1 MNQLYLVS
9 LIHEIMPRFKDLIN
23 IKLVFFAFFQ
33 VILRNLLKCI
43 FAVLRPLNF
52 LIQAAV
58 TYLENSEKLFPP
70 LRTEIRAET
79 TFQVLPFENH
89 SFEPVVA
96 NLKLLKILF

>member
-1 MNQLYLVS
+1 M
-9 LIHEIMPRFKDLIN
+9 
-23 IKLVFFAFFQ
+23 
-33 VILRNLLKCI
+33 ILRNLLKCI

-52 LIQAAV
+52 PIQAAV

-70 LRTEIRAET
+70 LRTLIRAET

-96 NLKLLKILF
+96 KLELLKKILF

>member
-1 MNQLYLVS
+1 M
-9 LIHEIMPRFKDLIN
+9 
-23 IKLVFFAFFQ
+23 
-33 VILRNLLKCI
+33 ILRNLLKCI

-70 LRTEIRAET
+70 LRTLIRAET

-96 NLKLLKILF
+96 KLELLKNPLLKTIANLISFKFASSKDYNEK

>member
-1 MNQLYLVS
+1 M
-9 LIHEIMPRFKDLIN
+9 
-23 IKLVFFAFFQ
+23 
-33 VILRNLLKCI
+33 ILRNLLKCI

-70 LRTEIRAET
+70 LRTLRAET

-96 NLKLLKILF
+96 NLKLLKILFFEKP

>member
-1 MNQLYLVS
+1 M
-9 LIHEIMPRFKDLIN
+9 
-23 IKLVFFAFFQ
+23 
-33 VILRNLLKCI
+33 ILRNLLNCI
-43 FAVLRPLNF
+43 FAGLGPLNF

-70 LRTEIRAET
+70 LRTLIRAET

-96 NLKLLKILF
+96 KLELLKKILF

>member
-1 MNQLYLVS
+1 MSIFFFIVTFFS
-9 LIHEIMPRFKDLIN
+9 FSSK
-23 IKLVFFAFFQ
+23 KFFFAFFQ